1 MALELDAIGSVRRGY
16 DHRDAAGI
24 SRRLFPR
31 RVLLRSTGGLW
42 EIIDARLAVPPSLR
56 NRLMPW
62 RRVAVSVRFG
72 PRQQVN
78 VRAIIALLAEVL
90 NSESETND
98 VLRVPPKQVLQQFEN
113 ADTPVDI
120 IRIAKEIVG
129 SA

>member
-1 MALELDAIGSVRRGY
+1 
-16 DHRDAAGI
+16 
-24 SRRLFPR
+24 
-31 RVLLRSTGGLW
+31 
-42 EIIDARLAVPPSLR
+42 
-56 NRLMPW
+56 MPW